1 MTRNLL
7 FVFTIITL
15 NFTTNLKAQVP
26 MNAEDISPL
35 LIGEQFPEANL
46 LNIEGENVLLQD
58 ILKEKP
64 TVLVFYRGGWCPYCN
79 NQLSSLAE
87 AEKEIIDL
95 GYQII
100 AISPDH
106 LESLKPTVEDDKL
119 KPTVDKGELGYNIY
133 SDSGAALIQAIGIGF
148 ETPEKAKGYIF
159 KKTNKEAT
167 DILPVPAVFIL
178 DTKGKIL
185 FEYIN
190 PDYSTRLSSELL
202 LASLK
207 ALKSEL

>member
-119 KPTVDKGELGYNIY
+119 NYNIY